1 MSTEALSTSDLP
13 FISPLPQSRESTS
26 KYNPGMPLDNHWVE
40 SSNVN
45 HAGLIRRASEISGR
59 RTVKKA
65 NQAAWLLRAITCIDL
80 TTLSGDDTRGNVQRL
95 CAKAKNPVRRDIMEK
110 LGVPHDFVTTGAVCV
125 YPARVQDAVEALEG
139 SGIPVASVATGFPSG
154 QIKTEHKLQ
163 EIEQCVA
170 DGAREIDIV
179 LSRDLVLQGKW
190 DQVYEEV
197 KLFKAACG
205 GAEMKTILAT
215 GELATFENVYKASLV
230 CMMAGADFIKTS
242 TGKEPVNATLPV
254 SLCMLRAIRDY
265 RDRTGFRVGY
275 KPAGGISTA
284 KDALTYLA
292 LVKDELGDSYL
303 NNDMFRFGASSLLN
317 DCERQLYHNAFG
329 EYAADYY
336 MPSV

>member
-1 MSTEALSTSDLP
+1 M
-13 FISPLPQSRESTS
+13 
-26 KYNPGMPLDNHWVE
+26 
-40 SSNVN
+40 
-45 HAGLIRRASEISGR
+45 ASERYLSL
-59 RTVKKA
+59 RTVNLSA
-65 NQAAWLLRAITCIDL
+65 RPQGVLCINQPFR
-80 TTLSGDDTRGNVQRL
+80 SSL
-95 CAKAKNPVRRDIMEK
+95 CSS
-110 LGVPHDFVTTGAVCV
+110 H
-125 YPARVQDAVEALEG
+125 
-139 SGIPVASVATGFPSG
+139 S
-154 QIKTEHKLQ
+154 
-163 EIEQCVA
+163 
-170 DGAREIDIV
+170 REIDIV
-179 LSRDLVLQGKW
+179 LSRDLVLQGRW
-190 DQVYEEV
+190 DEVYEEV

-205 GAEMKTILAT
+205 DAEMKTILAT

-303 NNDMFRFGASSLLN
+303 NNEMFRFGASSLLN

-329 EYAADYY
+329 QYAADYY
-336 MPSV
+336 MPMV